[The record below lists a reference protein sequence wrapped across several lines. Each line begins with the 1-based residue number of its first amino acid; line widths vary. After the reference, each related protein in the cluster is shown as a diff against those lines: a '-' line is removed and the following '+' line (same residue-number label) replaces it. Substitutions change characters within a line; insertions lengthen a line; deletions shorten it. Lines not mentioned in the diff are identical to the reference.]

1 MRTKTEGRQAGDGG
15 ATSRAISM
23 IGTTTLLLLAPLA
36 APVAALAADG
46 DAGPAPTDYWVLGGG
61 GAALVALCVY
71 AAISFMK
78 TDRRFEREEQES
90 GRRKG
95 SAAKAAAPAPGRVTS
110 PRPGANAAAPPR
122 LPVPSAAPPVPGSS
136 QRR

>member
-15 ATSRAISM
+15 KTSRAISM
-23 IGTTTLLLLAPLA
+23 MGTTALLLLAPFA

-95 SAAKAAAPAPGRVTS
+95 SATRAAALAPGRITS
-110 PRPGANAAAPPR
+110 PRPDAPDAAPPR
-122 LPVPSAAPPVPGSS
+122 LPVSSAAPRAQGLS
-136 QRR
+136 RRR